1 MRAGPLIMRALEVA
15 ERYLGT
21 EELCR
26 RLVVPE
32 ALVRA
37 WQAGQATMPQY
48 KFLRL
53 VDLLTE
59 LDPSW
64 TEWDEASKNK
74 E

>member
-1 MRAGPLIMRALEVA
+1 MSVSPLIARALEVA
-15 ERYLGT
+15 EKHLGI

-32 ALVRA
+32 ELLRA
-37 WQAGQATMPQY
+37 WKRGHTTMPQY

-53 VDLLTE
+53 VDILTE
-59 LDPSW
+59 LDPDW
-64 TEWDEASKNK
+64 KAWDEANSR